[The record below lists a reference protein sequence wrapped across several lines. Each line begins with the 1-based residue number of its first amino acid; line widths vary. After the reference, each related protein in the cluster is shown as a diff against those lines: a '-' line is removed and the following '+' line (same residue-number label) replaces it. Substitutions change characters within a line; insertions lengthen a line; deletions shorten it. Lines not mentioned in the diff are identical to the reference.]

1 MALLKKRLSKYSTA
15 ASPHQAKKAKANAF
29 YYTELMVHA
38 SHRQQ
43 QHQLGILSSS
53 STIHH
58 EPARAASRPASPLC
72 QLTNVQCS
80 TVTPCMSSHQE
91 VLSQGQGGGST
102 PVSSDENTIPNPSS
116 LPLPP
121 FEKTRVQPVT
131 MQNPLEML
139 SSVSSHIAKKTLT
152 TTVVKTVVPPKKRKP
167 QANNNDDSYV
177 GERNVSGQR
186 HGRGVVKYDN
196 GCRYVGCFVNDKRH
210 GFGKVWYPNG
220 LGVYTG
226 YWRHN
231 KKDGSGTMSFANGDV
246 YEGQWS
252 VDQPNGAGTLTMTN
266 GETYTGDFVNQQKH
280 GRGVYKWPNGDA
292 YEGQWAKDVR
302 HGAGIMISANEGVC
316 KRVYYDGML
325 LLWGEDVEMQD
336 IAS

>member
-1 MALLKKRLSKYSTA
+1 MALLKKRLSKDIA
-15 ASPHQAKKAKANAF
+15 ADSPSQAKKAKISNFSYAQ
-29 YYTELMVHA
+29 LMMHA

-43 QHQLGILSSS
+43 QQLQQLGITRS

-58 EPARAASRPASPLC
+58 ESARAASRPASPPR
-72 QLTNVQCS
+72 QLPNLQCNI
-80 TVTPCMSSHQE
+80 VTPCMPSPQE
-91 VLSQGQGGGST
+91 VLSQGQGGGPT
-102 PVSSDENTIPNPSS
+102 PVSSAKNTIPNPSS

-152 TTVVKTVVPPKKRKP
+152 TTVMKTVAPLKKRKP
-167 QANNNDDSYV
+167 QANINDDSYV

-186 HGRGVVKYDN
+186 HGRGVMKYDN
-196 GCRYVGCFVNDKRH
+196 GCRYVGCFVRGKRH

-226 YWRHN
+226 YWLHN
-231 KKDGSGTMSFANGDV
+231 KRHGSGTMSFANGDV

-252 VDQPNGAGTLTMTN
+252 VDQPNGVGTLTMTN
-266 GETYTGDFVNQQKH
+266 GETYTGDFINQHKH
-280 GRGVYKWPNGDA
+280 GRGVYKWPNGDV

-302 HGAGIMISANEGVC
+302 HGAGIISSNEGVC
-316 KRVYYDGML
+316 KRVYY
-325 LLWGEDVEMQD
+325 
-336 IAS
+336 